1 MLPLQYAK
9 KVLDKNHDGTLS
21 VREANEDV
29 TFQRL
34 IGGNLSMILTQ
45 NLENGTSTPNSVYN
59 TNNDTQINIET
70 ELKPVLVNHAK
81 SFFMASKTETA
92 ETAGN
97 KCTNLE
103 GCPVYS
109 NSFLNF
115 EPNKGTIGSV
125 PSNTSILI
133 LNEEND
139 TQTPVQGALQLQQKL
154 HS

>member
-1 MLPLQYAK
+1 M
-9 KVLDKNHDGTLS
+9 
-21 VREANEDV
+21 NE
-29 TFQRL
+29 TAERYEYSEFR
-34 IGGNLSMILTQ
+34 
-45 NLENGTSTPNSVYN
+45 YN

-92 ETAGN
+92 VSAGN

-109 NSFLNF
+109 NSFLSF

-133 LNEEND
+133 LNGEND
-139 TQTPVQGALQLQQKL
+139 TQTPVQGALLLQQKL
-154 HS
+154 TQLKHPDHALITYPNLGHEFHPSSQWFTQQGSIPEYVLADLYA